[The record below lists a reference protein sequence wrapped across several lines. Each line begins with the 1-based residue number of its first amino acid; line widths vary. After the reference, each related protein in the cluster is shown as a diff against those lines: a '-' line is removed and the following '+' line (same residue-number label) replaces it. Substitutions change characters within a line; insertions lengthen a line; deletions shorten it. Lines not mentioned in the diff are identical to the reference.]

1 MTNLKS
7 KKALEALTKKM
18 HELKKEKPELFE
30 DKIWWDYYD
39 KPNVDLR
46 KFKTYEDYYGEVFE
60 EAIDCNFESV
70 SNLTH
75 NKFLEFLELFP
86 DLSNS
91 LEDEDREE
99 LKYIFEDIMC
109 IDYNIDELISHKSL
123 YLNIFPY
130 QEDNLDREGG
140 EVSDALDV
148 LWNNIHSETK
158 AEIEE
163 IPECEVLEKLFKS
176 QDFDLYDTIDWD
188 NSDSKFIKSF
198 YKEMLNADLTYT
210 KSQFLVFLIKTDVE
224 SYFKI
229 KSGKGKLSWKKGT
242 AGLFNPV
249 HGSGSILELE
259 LDKPFEIMFTGE
271 KYFDA
276 LQIEGCSCYGYTISE
291 VYGFMRKLWEEAKY
305 SIEEKTN

>member
-1 MTNLKS
+1 MTNLES
-7 KKALEALTKKM
+7 KKALETLTKKM

-46 KFKTYEDYYGEVFE
+46 KFKTYEDYYDEVFE

-176 QDFDLYDTIDWD
+176 QGFDLYGTIDWD
-188 NSDSKFIKSF
+188 HSDSKFIKSS

-249 HGSGSILELE
+249 HGSGSILKLE
-259 LDKPFEIMFTGE
+259 LDKPFEIEFTGRE
-271 KYFDA
+271 YFDA

-291 VYGFMRKLWEEAKY
+291 VYGFMRELWEKAKY
-305 SIEEKTN
+305 SIEETK